1 MEKKGM
7 KPEYGIA
14 ILALAGGEIGY
25 AVSRSTGWLGT
36 VIGVVLGILFGIILY
51 KIPPRKPK

>member
-1 MEKKGM
+1 M

-25 AVSRSTGWLGT
+25 AVSRSAGWLGT
-36 VIGVVLGILFGIILY
+36 VIGVILGILVGIVLY
-51 KIPPRKPK
+51 RIPTRKLK

>member
-1 MEKKGM
+1 M

-36 VIGVVLGILFGIILY
+36 VIGVILGILVGIILY
-51 KIPPRKPK
+51 RIPTRKLK